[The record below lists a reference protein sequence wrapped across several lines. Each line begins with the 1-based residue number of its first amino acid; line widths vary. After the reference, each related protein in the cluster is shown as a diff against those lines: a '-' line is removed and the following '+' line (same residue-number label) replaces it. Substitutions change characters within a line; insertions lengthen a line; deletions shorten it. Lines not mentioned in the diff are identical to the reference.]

1 MVKCQSTGQ
10 CTELCRLGA
19 KCVECEIPR
28 RCVLCKNAHHRA
40 RGKCHISLADPV
52 GGLRG
57 LQPRLNFQKKIV
69 VIRVA
74 VVIDLSAWPL

>member
-1 MVKCQSTGQ
+1 MRTHMYAIRTG
-10 CTELCRLGA
+10 G
-19 KCVECEIPR
+19 
-28 RCVLCKNAHHRA
+28 
-40 RGKCHISLADPV
+40 SS

-57 LQPRLNFQKKIV
+57 LQPPPLNLKKKIV